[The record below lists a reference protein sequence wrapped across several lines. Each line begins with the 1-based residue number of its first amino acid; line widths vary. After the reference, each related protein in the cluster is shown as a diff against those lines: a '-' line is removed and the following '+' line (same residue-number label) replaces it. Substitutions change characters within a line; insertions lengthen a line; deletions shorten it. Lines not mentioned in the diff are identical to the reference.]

1 MSPSP
6 SITRSGQGQPP
17 AGGTQPRSGTRPAS
31 TRSGDTAK
39 AEWARGGR
47 TGVPAPQRLEAG
59 LRANM
64 KGKMERENLFHGQLR
79 EEGLKE
85 PELPEPGQQRSRS
98 GAGHPPPHPA
108 SPRLPPGQSE
118 DIKKKAPNRIDTPP
132 PP

>member
-17 AGGTQPRSGTRPAS
+17 AGGTQPRSGTRPPS
-31 TRSGDTAK
+31 TRSRDTAK

-59 LRANM
+59 PRANI

-85 PELPEPGQQRSRS
+85 PGQQRSRAPS
-98 GAGHPPPHPA
+98 SPSCQPSPPTWA
-108 SPRLPPGQSE
+108 
-118 DIKKKAPNRIDTPP
+118 K
-132 PP
+132 